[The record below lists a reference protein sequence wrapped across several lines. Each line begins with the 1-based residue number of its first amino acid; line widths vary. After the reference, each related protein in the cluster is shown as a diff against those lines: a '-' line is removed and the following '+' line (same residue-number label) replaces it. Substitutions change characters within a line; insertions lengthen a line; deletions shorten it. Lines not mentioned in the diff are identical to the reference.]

1 MTVSSNPA
9 VGLPPE
15 LSEAMD
21 RHNSAGTIGLFY
33 PGHQLNAI
41 ANGALAGFNNSMIF
55 ADDVTAGALA
65 PLKVIPAS
73 LINTL
78 VAPLEYYI
86 LGEKGV
92 WRLEAGSTTAGG
104 TLATTGLYSS
114 ISSNDAIGVL
124 KFALGD
130 VDAASTI
137 ILDGDA
143 NDFLPVN
150 STQDWE
156 VNFGIANLTNHTQ
169 AATVG
174 FLELGVVTGAT
185 DNDPANAIA
194 TYFSQMKIAAGAVTC
209 GTETTSLSAVA
220 LNQSTNLKFTIR
232 YVASQAKFYYEIN
245 GETIGGVAAHASM
258 TGCNIFVRVSHLAA
272 YAAATDAPI
281 SMDLDYVSA
290 SVGWVGHRND

>member
-15 LSEAMD
+15 LSDAMD
-21 RHNSAGTIGLFY
+21 RHNSSGTIGLFF
-33 PGHQLNAI
+33 PGHQLNAL
-41 ANGALAGFNNSMIF
+41 ANGALAGFNSSMIF
-55 ADDVTAGALA
+55 ADDVSGGALA

-92 WRLEAGSTTAGG
+92 WRLEAGSTAAGG
-104 TLATTGLYSS
+104 TLATTGLYNA
-114 ISSNDAIGVL
+114 ISSNNAIGVL

-137 ILDGDA
+137 ILDGDS
-143 NDFLPVN
+143 NDYLPTN
-150 STQDWE
+150 ATQDWE
-156 VNFGIANLTNHTQ
+156 VNFGIAKLTNYTQ

-174 FLELGVVTGAT
+174 FLEFGVCEGAT

-194 TYFSQMKIAAGAVTC
+194 TYFAQMKVAAGAVIAE
-209 GTETTSLSAVA
+209 TETTSLSAVA
-220 LNQSTNLKFTIR
+220 LNSATDLKFTIR
-232 YVASQAKFYYEIN
+232 YVASQGKFYFELN
-245 GETIGGVAAHASM
+245 GETIGGVAKHATM
-258 TGCNIFVRVSHLAA
+258 AGANVFVRVSHLAA
-272 YAAATDAPI
+272 YTALTDDPI
-281 SMDLDYVSA
+281 SLDLDYVSA
-290 SVGWVGHRND
+290 VSGWLGHRI

>member
-21 RHNSAGTIGLFY
+21 RHNSAGTVGLFY
-33 PGHQLNAI
+33 PGQQLNAI

-55 ADDVTAGALA
+55 ANDVSGGALA
-65 PLKVIPAS
+65 PLRVIPAS

-78 VAPLEYYI
+78 ATPLEYYI
-86 LGEKGV
+86 IGEKGI
-92 WRLEAGSTTAGG
+92 WRFEAGSTGAGG
-104 TLATTGLYSS
+104 TLATCGLVSS
-114 ISSNDAIGVL
+114 ITDNDAIGIL

-130 VDAASTI
+130 VDDEATV
-137 ILDGDA
+137 ILDGDG

-150 STQDWE
+150 DTQDWE
-156 VNFGIANLTNHTQ
+156 VNFGIAKLTNHTQ

-174 FLELGVVTGAT
+174 FLEFGVCTGAT
-185 DNDPANAIA
+185 DNDPANDIA
-194 TYFSQMKIAAGAVTC
+194 TYFSQMKVAAGKVTC
-209 GTETTSLSAVA
+209 GTETTDLSAVA
-220 LNQSTNLKFTIR
+220 LNQATNLKFTIR
-232 YVASQAKFYYEIN
+232 YVASQAKFYYEVN

-258 TGCNIFVRVSHLAA
+258 VGCNVFVRVSHLAA

-281 SMDLDYVSA
+281 SLDLDYVSA
-290 SVGWVGHRND
+290 VAGWVGHRND